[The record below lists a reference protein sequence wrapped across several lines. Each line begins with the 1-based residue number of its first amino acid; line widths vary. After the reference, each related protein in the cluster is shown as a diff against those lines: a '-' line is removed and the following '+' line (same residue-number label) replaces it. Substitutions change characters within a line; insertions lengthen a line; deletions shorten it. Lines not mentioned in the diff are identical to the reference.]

1 MAFETDD
8 RHHELEYFLLCDAH
22 AVAKTTPTTPHI
34 VYDSMRII
42 TVEESIMDFLKNL
55 SPHVHWGLR
64 LSLAATFL
72 FHGASKMPVE
82 GPMMGMPVAVIW
94 ILALGEVAAGV
105 MLIAG
110 AFGKEILTRL
120 GGLIVVVVMVGAIA
134 MVHAKNGFNVM
145 NGGMEFQLL
154 MLVTGLYLA
163 AKGNDA

>member
-1 MAFETDD
+1 
-8 RHHELEYFLLCDAH
+8 
-22 AVAKTTPTTPHI
+22 
-34 VYDSMRII
+34 
-42 TVEESIMDFLKNL
+42 MDFLKNL

-64 LSLAATFL
+64 SSLAATFI
-72 FHGASKMPVE
+72 FHGVGKFPIE
-82 GPMMGMPVAVIW
+82 GPMMGMPVAVVW
-94 ILALGEVAAGV
+94 LLALGEVAAGI

-110 AFGKEILTRL
+110 AFGRDMLTRL
-120 GGLIVVVVMVGAIA
+120 GALIVIVVMVGAIA

>member
-1 MAFETDD
+1 MN
-8 RHHELEYFLLCDAH
+8 FL
-22 AVAKTTPTTPHI
+22 T
-34 VYDSMRII
+34 S
-42 TVEESIMDFLKNL
+42 L

-72 FHGASKMPVE
+72 YHGATKFPIE
-82 GPMMGMPVAVIW
+82 GPMMGMPVAMVW
-94 ILALGEVAAGV
+94 LLALAEIAAGV
-105 MLIAG
+105 TLIAG
-110 AFGKEILTRL
+110 AVGKEILTRV

-145 NGGMEFQLL
+145 NGGMEFQIL